1 MTKGRIRIVR
11 IALCAALIA
20 AVVTTVNA
28 GKNPL
33 VRKIMT
39 VSLQNIFQAKADI
52 GYVNL
57 KIFDSSLTIREIA
70 VADKEKPME
79 NLFEI
84 ENVVLDFDMRQL
96 LKGKFVTEKGE
107 MTGITYGTPRKTS
120 GALPENEKYILE
132 RAVKKKFEVKKDAV
146 LKALSEKAQADVASI
161 LGTYNPETFMEET
174 LDSLK
179 TPEMKDEILNR
190 METIV
195 ENWENRIDETKK
207 EIELFEE
214 RIEKLSETDMDDGL
228 TPAKIVELIKDVKN
242 MVDSVKALRDQAE
255 EIQLQF
261 TGDTESI
268 QKLAHDFSSS
278 VQHDSD
284 LVRNKIKE
292 IKIPDIKDGEKFIS
306 GYLDTVCVE
315 LLGKWYPVFL
325 DGIEAAREFQQS
337 GKTIK
342 LPEKKKEPKKL
353 VVRAEGRNVAY
364 SRDLPSFLIR
374 ELTLGGNSPDG
385 KFAVEGTIRNISN
398 NADLLDMPVTGKMA
412 LARDSYRENISFTGD
427 FRSRPEKNMLDISF
441 DGGSYPVKMEADDVI
456 SMEGAGK
463 ARAGITCGTGGR
475 TEARGAVSLSQVMLV
490 PEKFEPDFIFDLYSD
505 VLAEIK
511 SAEIGITFAFDPEK
525 DLDIDLETDLDR
537 QISDGLRKV
546 MTAEIN
552 TMKEKLRS
560 RVDERLAEIREEFNG
575 EMDKYNLMKSRI
587 SENIRAIRNLEE
599 RLKERQKDL
608 EQKSLR
614 RFILKN

>member
-146 LKALSEKAQADVASI
+146 LKALSEKAQADVTSI

-463 ARAGITCGTGGR
+463 ARAEITCGTGGR

-599 RLKERQKDL
+599 RLKERQKAL

>member
-146 LKALSEKAQADVASI
+146 LKALSEKAQADVTSI

-195 ENWENRIDETKK
+195 ENWETRIDETKK

-255 EIQLQF
+255 EIQLQ
-261 TGDTESI
+261 TVQRCQI
-268 QKLAHDFSSS
+268 LDF
-278 VQHDSD
+278 
-284 LVRNKIKE
+284 
-292 IKIPDIKDGEKFIS
+292 G
-306 GYLDTVCVE
+306 
-315 LLGKWYPVFL
+315 
-325 DGIEAAREFQQS
+325 
-337 GKTIK
+337 
-342 LPEKKKEPKKL
+342 
-353 VVRAEGRNVAY
+353 VA
-364 SRDLPSFLIR
+364 
-374 ELTLGGNSPDG
+374 
-385 KFAVEGTIRNISN
+385 
-398 NADLLDMPVTGKMA
+398 
-412 LARDSYRENISFTGD
+412 
-427 FRSRPEKNMLDISF
+427 
-441 DGGSYPVKMEADDVI
+441 DV
-456 SMEGAGK
+456 
-463 ARAGITCGTGGR
+463 
-475 TEARGAVSLSQVMLV
+475 
-490 PEKFEPDFIFDLYSD
+490 
-505 VLAEIK
+505 
-511 SAEIGITFAFDPEK
+511 
-525 DLDIDLETDLDR
+525 
-537 QISDGLRKV
+537 
-546 MTAEIN
+546 
-552 TMKEKLRS
+552 
-560 RVDERLAEIREEFNG
+560 
-575 EMDKYNLMKSRI
+575 
-587 SENIRAIRNLEE
+587 
-599 RLKERQKDL
+599 
-608 EQKSLR
+608 
-614 RFILKN
+614 